1 MKLPTNTPVKIVM
14 LGAGGTGG
22 HIAPHIYRL
31 LYALD
36 RPSRFI
42 ICDGDKVE
50 FKNLVRQNFSPAD
63 LGENKAKIL
72 AERYAAVF
80 GMEVEYLPAFVE
92 DLDTL
97 TTLIHADGWAGEY
110 SRYPTVR
117 EQVILIGA
125 VDNDKSRQ
133 LCHKAFLKAENLIY
147 IDSGNGEFSGQVVC
161 GVRRNGRTV
170 RKPVG
175 GVFPELLKAQDRFPS
190 ELSCAEASLADP
202 QSMAANITAATIVVD
217 MVYNMVVRTIFQLK
231 MEGYSQQAIAN
242 YLSSEGV
249 LPPAAYKQQQGL
261 KYQSGFQAVGD
272 NIAWSPV
279 AVRAILENPIYIG
292 TLVQGKRGTP
302 NYKIKQMKLRSK
314 EDWCTVEKNHAPII
328 SEELFTSVQHL
339 LSLDTRTSP
348 SEEVVQPL
356 AGMLY
361 CADCGRAM
369 CRRSVKRGNRTF
381 YYYVCST
388 HKRSKLCSSH
398 SISQTALEDVVLR
411 AIQKQ
416 IEMVV
421 DIDQLIHE
429 IGQKSIQAAKHR
441 QLDMTIEEKEK
452 QITEQK
458 EYRMRLLEAFH
469 DDLISRTEY
478 DMMRQRYT
486 QRIDA
491 LQVALASLH
500 ERRQA
505 LEEGAADTRN
515 WVTEYTKFRKIDKLT
530 REMVAGLIRRITVSE
545 GKQITIQFNYAD
557 ELASY
562 QQMVAAAAKEV
573 G

>member
-1 MKLPTNTPVKIVM
+1 MPIST
-14 LGAGGTGG
+14 
-22 HIAPHIYRL
+22 
-31 LYALD
+31 
-36 RPSRFI
+36 
-42 ICDGDKVE
+42 
-50 FKNLVRQNFSPAD
+50 SPA
-63 LGENKAKIL
+63 
-72 AERYAAVF
+72 
-80 GMEVEYLPAFVE
+80 
-92 DLDTL
+92 T
-97 TTLIHADGWAGEY
+97 
-110 SRYPTVR
+110 
-117 EQVILIGA
+117 
-125 VDNDKSRQ
+125 
-133 LCHKAFLKAENLIY
+133 
-147 IDSGNGEFSGQVVC
+147 
-161 GVRRNGRTV
+161 
-170 RKPVG
+170 
-175 GVFPELLKAQDRFPS
+175 
-190 ELSCAEASLADP
+190 
-202 QSMAANITAATIVVD
+202 
-217 MVYNMVVRTIFQLK
+217 
-231 MEGYSQQAIAN
+231 
-242 YLSSEGV
+242 
-249 LPPAAYKQQQGL
+249 
-261 KYQSGFQAVGD
+261 
-272 NIAWSPV
+272 
-279 AVRAILENPIYIG
+279 
-292 TLVQGKRGTP
+292 
-302 NYKIKQMKLRSK
+302 
-314 EDWCTVEKNHAPII
+314 PII

-369 CRRSVKRGNRTF
+369 CRRSVKRGNRMF

-398 SISQTALEDVVLR
+398 SISQTALEEVVLR

-491 LQVALASLH
+491 LQASLANLH

-562 QQMVAAAAKEV
+562 QQMIAAAAKEV

>member
-1 MKLPTNTPVKIVM
+1 MSDSNSMWPFQEISAEEGLDINEIF
-14 LGAGGTGG
+14 GTGTPSG
-22 HIAPHIYRL
+22 AAVPEANPFQVPQQAVPAPEAAPPH
-31 LYALD
+31 
-36 RPSRFI
+36 
-42 ICDGDKVE
+42 VE
-50 FKNLVRQNFSPAD
+50 QPPTSPAAPQAEQTPAPQPAAVTIPPATIPAAEPVPSNPLEAAFEAKTVENAKASLFEKKPVFCHKSAKEVIEDPTMTFEELRIRKSEDFLD
-63 LGENKAKIL
+63 LEEGKNVSWSVEYGTIRKDVKDPKGTTIISMKESIERSREFLDALKKAKDKNPDCI
-72 AERYAAVF
+72 
-80 GMEVEYLPAFVE
+80 
-92 DLDTL
+92 
-97 TTLIHADGWAGEY
+97 
-110 SRYPTVR
+110 VR
-117 EQVILIGA
+117 PKV
-125 VDNDKSRQ
+125 
-133 LCHKAFLKAENLIY
+133 
-147 IDSGNGEFSGQVVC
+147 
-161 GVRRNGRTV
+161 
-170 RKPVG
+170 
-175 GVFPELLKAQDRFPS
+175 
-190 ELSCAEASLADP
+190 
-202 QSMAANITAATIVVD
+202 
-217 MVYNMVVRTIFQLK
+217 TIFQLK

-272 NIAWSPV
+272 NNAWSPV

-314 EDWCTVEKNHAPII
+314 EDWCIVEKNHAPII

-348 SEEVVQPL
+348 SEQVVQPL

-361 CADCGRAM
+361 CADCGRTM

-398 SISQTALEDVVLR
+398 SVSQTVLENVVLR

-441 QLDMTIEEKEK
+441 QLDITIEEKEK

-491 LQVALASLH
+491 LQAALVSLH

-515 WVTEYTKFRKIDKLT
+515 WVAEYTKFRKIDKLT

-562 QQMVAAAAKEV
+562 QQMIAAATKEV

>member
-1 MKLPTNTPVKIVM
+1 MNEAYCRSLSQKLRAQFRVQRKAGEF
-14 LGAGGTGG
+14 LGAFACYGYLKDPTDK
-22 HIAPHIYRL
+22 HKL
-31 LYALD
+31 
-36 RPSRFI
+36 I
-42 ICDGDKVE
+42 IDE
-50 FKNLVRQNFSPAD
+50 
-63 LGENKAKIL
+63 
-72 AERYAAVF
+72 YAA
-80 GMEVEYLPAFVE
+80 
-92 DLDTL
+92 
-97 TTLIHADGWAGEY
+97 
-110 SRYPTVR
+110 
-117 EQVILIGA
+117 
-125 VDNDKSRQ
+125 
-133 LCHKAFLKAENLIY
+133 
-147 IDSGNGEFSGQVVC
+147 
-161 GVRRNGRTV
+161 
-170 RKPVG
+170 
-175 GVFPELLKAQDRFPS
+175 
-190 ELSCAEASLADP
+190 
-202 QSMAANITAATIVVD
+202 
-217 MVYNMVVRTIFQLK
+217 MVVRTIFQLK

-272 NIAWSPV
+272 NNAWSPV

-314 EDWCTVEKNHAPII
+314 EDWCVVEKNHAPII

-348 SEEVVQPL
+348 AEKVVQPL
-356 AGMLY
+356 AGMLF

-411 AIQKQ
+411 TIQKQ

-429 IGQKSIQAAKHR
+429 IGQKSIQAAKQR

-491 LQVALASLH
+491 LQAALASLH

-562 QQMVAAAAKEV
+562 QQMIAATAKEV

>member
-36 RPSRFI
+36 RASRFI

-80 GMEVEYLPAFVE
+80 GMEAEYLPAFVE

-217 MVYNMVVRTIFQLK
+217 MVYN
-231 MEGYSQQAIAN
+231 
-242 YLSSEGV
+242 
-249 LPPAAYKQQQGL
+249 
-261 KYQSGFQAVGD
+261 
-272 NIAWSPV
+272 
-279 AVRAILENPIYIG
+279 
-292 TLVQGKRGTP
+292 
-302 NYKIKQMKLRSK
+302 KIKQMKLRSK
-314 EDWCTVEKNHAPII
+314 EDWCVVEKNHAPII

-348 SEEVVQPL
+348 SKKVVQPL

-411 AIQKQ
+411 VIQKQ

-469 DDLISRTEY
+469 NDLISRTEY

-491 LQVALASLH
+491 LQAALASLH

-515 WVTEYTKFRKIDKLT
+515 WVAEYTKFRKIDKLT

-562 QQMVAAAAKEV
+562 RQMIAAAAKEV